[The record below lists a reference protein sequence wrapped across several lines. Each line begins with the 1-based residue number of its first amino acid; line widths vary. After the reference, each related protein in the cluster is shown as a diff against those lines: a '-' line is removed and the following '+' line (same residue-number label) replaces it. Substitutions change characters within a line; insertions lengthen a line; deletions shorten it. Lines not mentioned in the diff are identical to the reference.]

1 MPKYLIVNA
10 DDLGMSPGVNRG
22 ILEAHEKGIVT
33 STTVMIN
40 MPAAEAGI
48 RLAQQRAPRLGLGLH
63 INLSFGAPVSDPA
76 RVPSLVLPDGRFCS
90 TYEELIELVPRFKA
104 EDLQAEITAQM
115 ARFIRLAGCP
125 PDHLDSHHGITYMH
139 PAAFDVMLRLAA
151 HYQIPIRN
159 GEWFLSDEAVGHL
172 PPSPDGLLVHRLR
185 AVYAANA
192 RPRWPLPYPAG
203 PAPELPFY
211 GEGATLENLLA
222 ILARLPEGVTELMCH
237 PGYAA
242 DLEEAYAAPREQELR
257 VLTDIRARQAVERE
271 GIRLITFAEFA
282 ALPEAE

>member
-22 ILEAHEKGIVT
+22 ILEAHEQGIVT

-76 RVPSLVLPDGRFCS
+76 RVPSLVLPDGQFCA
-90 TYEELIELVPRFKA
+90 TYEALIERLPSFRS
-104 EDLQAEITAQM
+104 EDLQAEITAQA
-115 ARFIRLAGCP
+115 ARFVRLAGGP
-125 PDHLDSHHGITYMH
+125 PDHLDSHHGVTYMH

-185 AVYAANA
+185 AVYVANP
-192 RPRWPLPYPAG
+192 RPRWPLPCPVS
-203 PAPELPFY
+203 ELPFY
-211 GEGATLENLLA
+211 GEGATLENLLG

-242 DLEEAYAAPREQELR
+242 DLDEAYAAPREQELR
-257 VLTDIRARQAVERE
+257 VLTDARVRQTVERE

-282 ALPEAE
+282 ALPEAG